1 MYAINEGNRLPHS
14 TAPGTEQGL
23 TSSQTSQASSP
34 GREILGHV
42 TPDVPTSLLMRPLC
56 SFMAWEEIWE
66 AARERV
72 DQVKATKP
80 GKCSQVTLEVALAEC
95 KEILIQVKQMQLH
108 VTVL

>member
-1 MYAINEGNRLPHS
+1 MRAIASL
-14 TAPGTEQGL
+14 TAPSTERGL

-56 SFMAWEEIWE
+56 SFMALEELWEG
-66 AARERV
+66 ARERV

-80 GKCSQVTLEVALAEC
+80 GKCSHITLEVALAEC
-95 KEILIQVKQMQLH
+95 EESLITVEQMQLP
-108 VTVL
+108 VTAS

>member
-42 TPDVPTSLLMRPLC
+42 TPDVPTSLLTRPSLLTRLLC
-56 SFMAWEEIWE
+56 SFMALEEIWE
-66 AARERV
+66 GARERV

-80 GKCSQVTLEVALAEC
+80 GKCSHVALEVALGEC
-95 KEILIQVKQMQLH
+95 KESKCSFLL
-108 VTVL
+108 VT